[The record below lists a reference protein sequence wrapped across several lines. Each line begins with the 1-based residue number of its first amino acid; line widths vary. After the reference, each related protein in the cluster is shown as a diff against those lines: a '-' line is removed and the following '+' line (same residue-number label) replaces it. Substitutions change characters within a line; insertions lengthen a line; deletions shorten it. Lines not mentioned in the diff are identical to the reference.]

1 MQYLYIF
8 IGGALGAFIRYLLSF
23 LNTTNGFPSGTFIA
37 NIIGAFLMGLL
48 GSLAIQYF
56 RNSPLLKKGM
66 TSGFLGALTTFST
79 FQFELVGILQQQAYV
94 MFITY
99 ALLSYIIGIWVC
111 YVGVKMGERLS

>member
-23 LNTTNGFPSGTFIA
+23 LNTTDGFPSGTFIA

-111 YVGVKMGERLS
+111 CIGVKMGERLS